1 MAAIAARSIW
11 KGSISFGLVN
21 IPIQVFSATQN
32 EDYTSFSQL
41 CDKGH
46 KIKYKKWCPEE
57 EREVQWSEIK
67 KGHEITKN
75 NYVVIEKE
83 DLDKIK
89 LKTNNTIEVKEFI
102 EADEFDPIFIE
113 KNYYVGPDPGKKK
126 TEASTRAYSLLVK
139 ILHDT
144 GKIAIGKVVLRER
157 EQLVALRAYQRGL
170 VMHQLK
176 YLDEIRPMDEI
187 GGLDSSQ
194 KIDANELALGKT
206 LVENLTAEE
215 FDPGQYSDTYAKEL
229 EKLIEAKS
237 KGEKITI
244 EEEEE
249 KHEATTD
256 LLKALKASISMKTK
270 PSRQKKSG
278 GGSKVINMLSALA
291 AEVGKTT
298 SNTQL
303 ESQATLPHEYIR
315 DTLTFRYRECESCGT
330 RTELTCIKCGFCYS
344 CHWKKEE
351 VEKQLF
357 DNKYYKTY
365 SSPLIP

>member
-1 MAAIAARSIW
+1 MAAMAARAIW

-21 IPIQVFSATQN
+21 IPIQVFSATQK
-32 EDYTSFSQL
+32 EEYTSFNQL

-46 KIKYKKWCPEE
+46 KIKYKKWCPVE

-75 NYVVIEKE
+75 NYIVIEKE

-126 TEASTRAYSLLVK
+126 LETATRAYSLLVK
-139 ILHDT
+139 ILHET
-144 GKIAIGKVVLRER
+144 NKIAIGKVVLRER

-187 GGLDSSQ
+187 GNLDSLQ
-194 KIDANELALGKT
+194 KVDSKELSLGKT
-206 LVENLTAEE
+206 LVDNLTTEK

-237 KGEKITI
+237 KGQEPVVQRA
-244 EEEEE
+244 EETPEETVDIVE
-249 KHEATTD
+249 
-256 LLKALKASISMKTK
+256 ALKASLKVK
-270 PSRQKKSG
+270 PKSSAKAKG
-278 GGSKVINMLSALA
+278 KMGMAVSK
-291 AEVGKTT
+291 
-298 SNTQL
+298 
-303 ESQATLPHEYIR
+303 
-315 DTLTFRYRECESCGT
+315 
-330 RTELTCIKCGFCYS
+330 
-344 CHWKKEE
+344 
-351 VEKQLF
+351 
-357 DNKYYKTY
+357 
-365 SSPLIP
+365 